1 MREKNAQTDSLDLNL
16 NLDLFPHKKTGTFEK
31 LRRRLLEELASDAEV
46 SARADEV
53 VAAEMER
60 RARVGS
66 AGGERSGSA
75 GGNGIGNQNSTSSSA
90 AAATAASF
98 LAAPG
103 ARKEVV
109 TRAAADAEDAVTAAA
124 LAAAWKLLWK
134 GGGGAGGGGVG
145 AAAAAEARRQSPS
158 LASEVEQATERA
170 LRRLWD
176 ERDGVATEGG
186 GG

>member
-46 SARADEV
+46 SARADEA

-60 RARVGS
+60 RARV
-66 AGGERSGSA
+66 GSA

-134 GGGGAGGGGVG
+134 GGGGAGGGGG
-145 AAAAAEARRQSPS
+145 AAALS
-158 LASEVEQATERA
+158 LSEG
-170 LRRLWD
+170 D
-176 ERDGVATEGG
+176 HS
-186 GG
+186 

>member
-1 MREKNAQTDSLDLNL
+1 M
-16 NLDLFPHKKTGTFEK
+16 
-31 LRRRLLEELASDAEV
+31 
-46 SARADEV
+46 
-53 VAAEMER
+53 
-60 RARVGS
+60 
-66 AGGERSGSA
+66 
-75 GGNGIGNQNSTSSSA
+75 
-90 AAATAASF
+90 
-98 LAAPG
+98 
-103 ARKEVV
+103 V